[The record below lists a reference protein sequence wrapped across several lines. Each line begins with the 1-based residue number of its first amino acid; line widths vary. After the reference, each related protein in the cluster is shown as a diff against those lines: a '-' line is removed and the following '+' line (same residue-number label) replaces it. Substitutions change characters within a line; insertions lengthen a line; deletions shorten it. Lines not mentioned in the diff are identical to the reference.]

1 MTDPIRKRAE
11 DIVLEWQLNHS
22 VTSTPTPNIGTGDS
36 KPLVDRI
43 ESALR
48 EQVELDAKIAE
59 KHDCCVI
66 EICDKSYA
74 PSDYC
79 DEAIADAIR
88 EQGGSK

>member
-11 DIVLEWQLNHS
+11 DLSEFIRSQCMVSNEHIQILDMAKCSQVL
-22 VTSTPTPNIGTGDS
+22 DA
-36 KPLVDRI
+36 
-43 ESALR
+43 ALR

-88 EQGGSK
+88 EQGGKGE